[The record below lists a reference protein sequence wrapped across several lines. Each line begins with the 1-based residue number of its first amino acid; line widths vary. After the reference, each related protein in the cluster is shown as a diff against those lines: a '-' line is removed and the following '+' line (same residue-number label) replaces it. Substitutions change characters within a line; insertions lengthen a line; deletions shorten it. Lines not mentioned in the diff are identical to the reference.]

1 MRLRPA
7 QIAVRLICG
16 ESIPH
21 ARSRFPTAVAE
32 RVEEGHAWLVRMT
45 GKDFGYDLQAWHDYL
60 KDSKDGG
67 YTYGRNIT
75 LPRVMQK
82 ALESPK
88 WQAAVQ
94 ELLSGRT

>member
-16 ESIPH
+16 ESIP
-21 ARSRFPTAVAE
+21 RFAKTPLDLSD
-32 RVEEGHAWLVRMT
+32 RVRKGHEWLVRMT
-45 GKDFGYDLQAWHDYL
+45 GTDFGYDLQAWHDYL
-60 KDSKDGG
+60 KESKDGG
-67 YTYGRNIT
+67 YTYGRNII
-75 LPRVMQK
+75 LPRIMQK

-94 ELLSGRT
+94 ALTSGQS